1 MGGSKNITHVTYY
14 QKDPQIKKNY
24 SAIEW
29 YNNKHVGNLWASLSK
44 MRQLLRSLLFIR
56 SLCTPLKELYVK
68 FNKLSSLRWVLKT
81 LTHIQ
86 MYVTYA
92 QWSLLKKGM
101 REKQKR
107 ILGYKITNSKRATIS
122 LELKL
127 KVKRSKKNY
136 LRKKMSRSFLVDS
149 LINDKCSVKLEKSEV
164 PQTML
169 PTTPPTPY
177 SPSYIGSYL
186 FSLGLQQ
193 QQQQMMQR
201 HYQLPADLSTPK
213 PYIPTNLPPI
223 FVPTSTS
230 YYERAL
236 ILKNSPTS
244 RKTSSQFPQ
253 TQSRSPSAS
262 PPMKRSLFTPYDL
275 SDRLHPSSPKSNSPS
290 PTPTHYDSDSSSKRI
305 RTAFSST
312 QLLDLEREF
321 ASNQYLTRLR
331 RIEIATRLKLSEK
344 QVKIW

>member
-1 MGGSKNITHVTYY
+1 
-14 QKDPQIKKNY
+14 
-24 SAIEW
+24 
-29 YNNKHVGNLWASLSK
+29 
-44 MRQLLRSLLFIR
+44 
-56 SLCTPLKELYVK
+56 
-68 FNKLSSLRWVLKT
+68 
-81 LTHIQ
+81 
-86 MYVTYA
+86 
-92 QWSLLKKGM
+92 
-101 REKQKR
+101 
-107 ILGYKITNSKRATIS
+107 
-122 LELKL
+122 
-127 KVKRSKKNY
+127 
-136 LRKKMSRSFLVDS
+136 MSRSFLVDS

-169 PTTPPTPY
+169 PATPPTPY

-186 FSLGLQQ
+186 FSLSLQQQ

-201 HYQLPADLSTPK
+201 HYQLPTQEQLLDLTAPK

-244 RKTSSQFPQ
+244 RKQTVQQFPQ
-253 TQSRSPSAS
+253 STQSRSPSAS
-262 PPMKRSLFTPYDL
+262 PPMKRNLYMPYDL
-275 SDRLHPSSPKSNSPS
+275 SDRLSMHPSSPKSNSPS

-321 ASNQYLTRLR
+321 SSNQYLTRLR

>member
-1 MGGSKNITHVTYY
+1 
-14 QKDPQIKKNY
+14 
-24 SAIEW
+24 
-29 YNNKHVGNLWASLSK
+29 
-44 MRQLLRSLLFIR
+44 
-56 SLCTPLKELYVK
+56 
-68 FNKLSSLRWVLKT
+68 
-81 LTHIQ
+81 
-86 MYVTYA
+86 
-92 QWSLLKKGM
+92 
-101 REKQKR
+101 
-107 ILGYKITNSKRATIS
+107 
-122 LELKL
+122 
-127 KVKRSKKNY
+127 
-136 LRKKMSRSFLVDS
+136 MSRSFLVDS

-169 PTTPPTPY
+169 PATPPTPY

-186 FSLGLQQ
+186 FSLSLQQ

-201 HYQLPADLSTPK
+201 HYQIPSELTAPK

-244 RKTSSQFPQ
+244 RKQQFPQ
-253 TQSRSPSAS
+253 STQSRSPSAS
-262 PPMKRSLFTPYDL
+262 PPMKRNLYTPYDL
-275 SDRLHPSSPKSNSPS
+275 SDRLSMHPCSPKSNSPS

-321 ASNQYLTRLR
+321 SSNQYLTRLR